1 MTFSYKKM
9 KDEDGNE
16 TNYILAEKGMIIPK
30 DPDNRFYQEYL
41 EWVAAGNT
49 PAEADYLDTLKTLIY
64 NV

>member
-1 MTFSYKKM
+1 MTYSYKKM

-41 EWVAAGNT
+41 ECVAEGNT
-49 PAEADYLDTLKTLIY
+49 PAEAS
-64 NV
+64 

>member
-49 PAEADYLDTLKTLIY
+49 PSEAD
-64 NV
+64 